1 MHTKPIIAVLGD
13 YERCLQHYADWS
25 QIQARAELRFFH
37 EPLSGESLYQAV
49 QDAHAIALVRDRSP
63 FDASLIGRLPK
74 LKLFVFTGIRNA
86 LLDHTALLNQG
97 VTVACTRGGPSK
109 ETTAELTW
117 ALILAASKQV
127 VDQSQMMGDGQWRN
141 AHSVLPMLHGQ
152 RLGIIGL
159 GGIGSLVA
167 KVGAAFGMELV
178 CWSPNMTHERAKVAG
193 CEFLP
198 LETVLQT
205 SKIVSLHLV
214 AGERTKG
221 LIDRNRLAMMRT
233 DSVLVN
239 TSRSSLIVTNDLI
252 AALKCGRPGQAA
264 LDVFD
269 QEPLPKDSELHR
281 IPNLLMTPHLGFV
294 AEPIFQDFAQG
305 LVDTLDAWLNDK
317 PVPMPYPANS

>member
-1 MHTKPIIAVLGD
+1 MQTKPIIAVLGD
-13 YERCLQHYADWS
+13 YERCLQDYADWS
-25 QIQARAELRFFH
+25 SIQAHSELRFFH
-37 EPLSGESLYQAV
+37 EPLAGESLYQAV
-49 QDAHAIALVRDRSP
+49 HDADAIALVRDRSP
-63 FDASLIGRLPK
+63 FDASLIERLSK
-74 LKLFVFTGIRNA
+74 LKLFVFTGTRNA
-86 LLDHTALLNQG
+86 LLDHAALLNQG

-127 VDQSQMMGDGQWRN
+127 VDQSQMMSDRQWRN
-141 AHSVLPMLHGQ
+141 AHSVLPMLNGQ

-178 CWSPNMTHERAKVAG
+178 CWSPNMTHERANAAG

-198 LETVLQT
+198 LEALLQT

-214 AGERTKG
+214 ASERTKG
-221 LIDRNRLAMMRT
+221 LIDRDRLAMMRT

-252 AALKCGRPGQAA
+252 AALKLGRPSQAA
-264 LDVFD
+264 LDVLD

-294 AEPIFQDFAQG
+294 EEPI
-305 LVDTLDAWLNDK
+305 
-317 PVPMPYPANS
+317 S